1 MQEPDTTVTATSHAA
16 PASMADSDIPDRDLI
31 VSVREVDGGLQA
43 FTPDALRAPD
53 PSRADAP
60 LRFKVR
66 LADTEGRR
74 SAASYLIR
82 KMYGWRGYAASGP
95 QVGAN
100 RITLAA
106 SDDDRTLATI
116 SIGFDSPEGLLVEDL
131 YRDRIDQ
138 LRGTGGRICEFTK
151 LAIEKNEQSKDVLAM
166 MFHIAYMYAFRIN
179 GCSDLII
186 EVNPRHVRFY
196 ERMLGFTQFGE
207 ERMCA
212 RVGAP
217 AVLLW
222 LRLAYAK
229 EQIERYGG
237 HRERAGQVRALYPYF
252 FSPEEEDGIV
262 GRLRAIG

>member
-1 MQEPDTTVTATSHAA
+1 MQERDTTVTVTPYAAT
-16 PASMADSDIPDRDLI
+16 PAEADADLPDRDLI

-53 PSRADAP
+53 RSGPDAP

-82 KMYGWRGYAASGP
+82 KMYGWRGYASSGV
-95 QVGAN
+95 QAALN
-100 RITLAA
+100 RVTLAA
-106 SDDDRTLATI
+106 SDEDRTLATI

-138 LRGTGGRICEFTK
+138 LRAAGGRVCEFTK
-151 LAIEKNEQSKDVLAM
+151 LAVEKNEQSKDVLAM

-207 ERMCA
+207 ERMCS

-237 HRERAGQVRALYPYF
+237 HREKAGQIRALYPYF
-252 FSPEEEDGIV
+252 FSPAEEDGIV
-262 GRLRAIG
+262 GRLRSIG